1 MRSRIKPSQFRLLVL
16 GKLVLML
23 FDGYLRFTTAATRAF
38 DLEDFT
44 KKNEGINNNLIR
56 AQNIVTEL
64 QSSLDMSVPGDLP
77 GTLYR
82 LYDYVL
88 NNLQQANLKKNKNL
102 IAEADKVISE
112 LRDAWAEMLT
122 QNPENPQ
129 QPPLNQVAN
138 QVPSRFVHNCAS
150 ISSNR

>member
-1 MRSRIKPSQFRLLVL
+1 MQSYEKVAKSYKAQSVQTASP

-23 FDGYLRFTTAATRAF
+23 FDGYLRFTSAAKNAWTE
-38 DLEDFT
+38 EDMV

-88 NNLQQANLKKNKNL
+88 TNLQQANLSKDIQKVE
-102 IAEADKVISE
+102 EADKVISE
-112 LRDAWAEMLT
+112 LREAWAEMLT
-122 QNPENPQ
+122 QNPENTASSGGQ
-129 QPPLNQVAN
+129 GG
-138 QVPSRFVHNCAS
+138 S
-150 ISSNR
+150 ISLQA

>member
-1 MRSRIKPSQFRLLVL
+1 MQYDKIAKSYKAQSVQTASP

-23 FDGYLRFTTAATRAF
+23 FDGYLRFTAAARKSF
-38 DLEDFT
+38 EIEDFT

-88 NNLQQANLKKNKNL
+88 HNLQQSNLKKDPKP
-102 IAEADKVISE
+102 IDDADKVISE
-112 LRDAWAEMLT
+112 LREAWAEMLT

-129 QPPLNQVAN
+129 QPL
-138 QVPSRFVHNCAS
+138 PSAGAEPGSFHWA
-150 ISSNR
+150 

>member
-1 MRSRIKPSQFRLLVL
+1 MQYEKIARSYKAQSIQTASP

-23 FDGYLRFTTAATRAF
+23 FDGALRFMAAAKKAF
-38 DLEDFT
+38 DEDDFT
-44 KKNEGINNNLIR
+44 KRSEDINNNLIR

-88 NNLQQANLKKNKNL
+88 HQLQQANLKKIVEPIGEGEKTIN
-102 IAEADKVISE
+102 E
-112 LRDAWAEMLT
+112 LREAWAEMLT
-122 QNPENPQ
+122 QNPEHDVGEAGSLSMQ
-129 QPPLNQVAN
+129 A
-138 QVPSRFVHNCAS
+138 
-150 ISSNR
+150 

>member
-1 MRSRIKPSQFRLLVL
+1 MQYDKIAKSYKAQSVQTASP

-23 FDGYLRFTTAATRAF
+23 FDGYLRFTTAATRSF
-38 DLEDFT
+38 DNEDFT

-82 LYDYVL
+82 LYDYVMH
-88 NNLQQANLKKNKNL
+88 NLQQANLKKE
-102 IAEADKVISE
+102 IGPIDEEDKVIAE
-112 LRDAWAEMLT
+112 LREAWSEMLT
-122 QNPENPQ
+122 QNPENSPSGDQ
-129 QPPLNQVAN
+129 QSGSLSLRA
-138 QVPSRFVHNCAS
+138 
-150 ISSNR
+150 

>member
-1 MRSRIKPSQFRLLVL
+1 MQYEKIARSYKAQSIQTASP

-23 FDGYLRFTTAATRAF
+23 FEGALRFMTGAKKAF
-38 DLEDFT
+38 GEEDFT
-44 KKNEGINNNLIR
+44 KRNEDINNNLIR

-64 QSSLDMSVPGDLP
+64 QASLDMSVPGELP

-88 NNLQQANLKKNKNL
+88 HQLQQANLKKEAGP
-102 IAEADKVISE
+102 IEEAEKTINE

-122 QNPENPQ
+122 QNPE
-129 QPPLNQVAN
+129 
-138 QVPSRFVHNCAS
+138 HD
-150 ISSNR
+150 ISGDPGTLSLQA